1 MVLKVTDFTHIA
13 GFIYFIYIVYNCVV
27 VVALIVVF
35 VELIAVRNGCYNDY
49 LPKVMLCLFFWKMD
63 HEKESGRKYWMCK
76 KSKVFSFGKLGFHIC
91 DPWVCKECT
100 HVHSSSV
107 ILDCNFR

>member
-1 MVLKVTDFTHIA
+1 MTDFTHIA

-49 LPKVMLCLFFWKMD
+49 LPKLMLCLFFWKRITR
-63 HEKESGRKYWMCK
+63 RKVGENVGCAK
-76 KSKVFSFGKLGFHIC
+76 
-91 DPWVCKECT
+91 
-100 HVHSSSV
+100 
-107 ILDCNFR
+107 N